1 MNDDDVEA
9 YVQRVA
15 NKFKREQIVDQKTG
29 NVDMRFNQM
38 AVDQDYFIP
47 VRDPSTPSPIETLP
61 GATNLSEIADIEYIW
76 NGKSMSQK
84 LKLVR
89 KELGK
94 TPEEVR
100 NDPPQQK
107 KPEVKENNPNP
118 GTTASVIPAPNSV
131 YNVGQTYLVQDKSGK
146 LYNLTVTNLL
156 ENGIEVTG
164 TLKDSPIG
172 MSSSTTGNTSV
183 VPTGGGTPSV
193 TGGTPSVPPNVDKP
207 FQNATEIK
215 AFQDWLD
222 ANYQGGFNYDEALCY
237 RDIGLIIDAMAIDI
251 ITGGTYQTI
260 GAG

>member
-1 MNDDDVEA
+1 
-9 YVQRVA
+9 
-15 NKFKREQIVDQKTG
+15 
-29 NVDMRFNQM
+29 
-38 AVDQDYFIP
+38 
-47 VRDPSTPSPIETLP
+47 
-61 GATNLSEIADIEYIW
+61 
-76 NGKSMSQK
+76 MSQK

-118 GTTASVIPAPNSV
+118 GTTASVIPVPNSV

-146 LYNLTVTNLL
+146 LYNLTVTSLL

-172 MSSSTTGNTSV
+172 MSSSTTGNSSV
-183 VPTGGGTPSV
+183 VPTNGGTPSV
-193 TGGTPSVPPNVDKP
+193 AGETPSVAGGTPSVPPNVDKP

-222 ANYQGGFNYDEALCY
+222 ANYPKWLQNGKLNK
-237 RDIGLIIDAMAIDI
+237 
-251 ITGGTYQTI
+251 
-260 GAG
+260 GAGYGNYGTNTKNAYKAYGTIYDSYLKTPKGMSASTSS